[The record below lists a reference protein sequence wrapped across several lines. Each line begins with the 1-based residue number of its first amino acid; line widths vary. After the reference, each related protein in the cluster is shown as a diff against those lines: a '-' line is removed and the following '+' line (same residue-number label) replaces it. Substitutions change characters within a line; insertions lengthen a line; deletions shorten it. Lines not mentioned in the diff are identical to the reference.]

1 MSHATFTSS
10 AEMRSSNDHQFPGG
24 LRGGVPGAW
33 PTARSFGKAKH
44 DTEFELRRKSLVRC
58 GARRP
63 IERMASLLL
72 AISRNNSYEGRDPNS
87 IPDALTS
94 GFIADLLGVSV
105 SLLADLLVE
114 LDGHGLVEASPA
126 HGLRLVDIGGLERL
140 ADAH

>member
-1 MSHATFTSS
+1 MQTFTSS
-10 AEMRSSNDHQFPGG
+10 AEMRSSNEHQFSGG
-24 LRGGVPGAW
+24 LTGGVPGAW

-44 DTEFELRRKSLVRC
+44 DTEFELRRNALVRS

-63 IERMASLLL
+63 IERLASLLL

-94 GFIADLLGVSV
+94 GFVGDLLGVSV
-105 SLLADLLVE
+105 ALLADLLVE
-114 LDGHGLVEASPA
+114 LASHGLVEASPA
-126 HGLRLVDIGGLERL
+126 HGLRLVDIGGLEKL